1 MTDAR
6 DRWERIRA
14 DLEAADRDLVR
25 ALEARARVVKAFI
38 ALRADAPSAYF
49 QLPSAEEVLA
59 RAHAERRAAGGE
71 FPEAGLEPVMREV
84 LGACASL
91 AAPIRVAVP
100 GPDRSL
106 ALVVAREIFG
116 TMAEIVP
123 TGDVSEALRAV
134 ERQEATSA
142 VVPLETSS
150 DGAFSA
156 SLFALA
162 HGQARIVAERTIPNA
177 YHLYSRTGNAAD
189 IEKIYATPSALA
201 ACARTLEREL
211 PAATVIEVRSADVAA
226 QLALADHGSAAVGT
240 VHGEGEGLRLVRK
253 HVEDD
258 PTLRTRF
265 VVVGRESPR
274 RTGSD
279 RTFLALL
286 LNEEPGSLYAAL
298 APFAQRG
305 INLTRVESRQAP
317 GASFEQM
324 FFVELDGH
332 VSDRAVL
339 TALDEVRGKSRLVK
353 VLGSYPRP
361 S

>member
-1 MTDAR
+1 
-6 DRWERIRA
+6 
-14 DLEAADRDLVR
+14 
-25 ALEARARVVKAFI
+25 VKAFV
-38 ALRADAPSAYF
+38 ALRSEAPTAYF
-49 QLPSAEEVLA
+49 QLPSSEEVLA
-59 RAHAERRAAGGE
+59 RAHAERRAAGAE
-71 FPEAGLEPVMREV
+71 FPEAGLSPVMREV

-91 AAPIRVAVP
+91 VAPVRVAVP
-100 GPDRSL
+100 GADRGL
-106 ALVVAREIFG
+106 ALRVAREIFG
-116 TMAEIVP
+116 GTADIVS
-123 TGDVSEALRAV
+123 TEDVASALRAV
-134 ERQEATSA
+134 ERQDATSA
-142 VVPLETSS
+142 VIPLETSN

-162 HGQARIVAERTIPNA
+162 HAQVRIVAERTISNA

-189 IEKIYATPSALA
+189 VEKIYATPSALA
-201 ACARTLEREL
+201 ACAGTLEREM
-211 PAATVIEVRSADVAA
+211 PGATVIEVRSATVAA
-226 QLALADHGSAAVGT
+226 QLALADHGSAAVAAMLE
-240 VHGEGEGLRLVRK
+240 EGEDLRLVRQ
-253 HVEDD
+253 HLEED

-274 RTGSD
+274 RTGAD

-298 APFAQRG
+298 APFATRG
-305 INLTRVESRQAP
+305 INLTRLESRQAP

-332 VSDRAVL
+332 VSDRGVL